1 MTNFGAMI
9 KLSVHILTHNS
20 EAFIS
25 RCLNSIIEQKTNF
38 PYEIVIGDDASTDKT
53 VKIINS
59 YTNIHDKIKLKIH
72 DSNLGVLNNFIDTLQ
87 RCNGK
92 YIFDIAGDDWLSDP
106 YALQT
111 LVDELDQNPSFSFV
125 DSGFD
130 CFYQRSGKIKSFVNK
145 SILKSTKAAYIARH
159 KIYGTSFMGCCYRK
173 SSIEKYVD
181 FDEYINQQIDFEDY
195 PILTDLMMNSDFGLI
210 PKLLSVYRKHRD
222 SHSHQADSYLRAKL
236 FFAEKYN
243 YSKAEV
249 TKIHQIH
256 DDYMLH
262 NASLISDKKS
272 GRQHYKPLR
281 RPILR
286 NFVYFVSSQSHVVRK
301 FFTLFRKI

>member
-1 MTNFGAMI
+1 M
-9 KLSVHILTHNS
+9 KLSVHILTYNS
-20 EAFIS
+20 DKFIS
-25 RCLNSIIEQKTNF
+25 KCLDSIIEQKTSF
-38 PYEIVIGDDASTDKT
+38 QFDIVVGDDASIDKT

-92 YIFDIAGDDWLSDP
+92 YIFDIAGDDWLANP

-111 LVDELDQNPSFSFV
+111 LVDELDQNPNYSFV

-130 CFYQRSGKIKSFVNK
+130 CYYQRSGKIKSFVNK
-145 SILKSTKAAYIARH
+145 SIVKSTKAAYIARH
-159 KIYGTSFMGCCYRK
+159 KVYGTSFMGCCYRK
-173 SSIEKYVD
+173 SSIEKYVN
-181 FDEYINQQIDFEDY
+181 FNEYRNQQIDFEDY

-210 PKLLSVYRKHRD
+210 PKVFSVYRKHRD

-236 FFAEKYN
+236 YFAEKYN

-256 DDYMLH
+256 DDHMLH

-272 GRQHYKPLR
+272 GCQHYKPLR

-286 NFVYFVSSQSHVVRK
+286 NFVYFLSSQSHLARK
-301 FFTLFRKI
+301 FFTFFRKI

>member
-1 MTNFGAMI
+1 M
-9 KLSVHILTHNS
+9 KLSVHILTYNS
-20 EAFIS
+20 DKFIS
-25 RCLNSIIEQKTNF
+25 KCLDSILKQKTSF
-38 PYEIVIGDDASTDKT
+38 QFDIVIGDDASTDKT
-53 VKIINS
+53 VDIVNS
-59 YTNIHDKIKLKIH
+59 YTNIQDNIKLKVH
-72 DSNLGVLNNFIDTLQ
+72 NNNLGVLNNFIDTLQ

-92 YIFDIAGDDWLSDP
+92 YIFDIAGDDWLLHP

-130 CFYQRSGKIKSFVNK
+130 CYYQRSGKIKSFVNK

-159 KIYGTSFMGCCYRK
+159 KVYGTSFMGCCYRK

-181 FDEYINQQIDFEDY
+181 FDEYRNQQIDFEDY

-210 PKLLSVYRKHRD
+210 PKVLSVYRKHRD
-222 SHSHQADSYLRAKL
+222 SHSHQSGSYLRAKL
-236 FFAEKYN
+236 YFAEKYN
-243 YSKAEV
+243 YSKTEI

-256 DDYMLH
+256 DDQMLH
-262 NASLISDKKS
+262 KASLVSDKKS

-281 RPILR
+281 QPILR
-286 NFVYFVSSQSHVVRK
+286 NFVYFLSSQSYVARK

>member
-1 MTNFGAMI
+1 M
-9 KLSVHILTHNS
+9 KLSVHILTYNS
-20 EAFIS
+20 EKFIS
-25 RCLNSIIEQKTNF
+25 KCLDSIIQQKTSF
-38 PYEIVIGDDASTDKT
+38 QFDIVIGDDASSDKT

-59 YTNIHDKIKLKIH
+59 YINKHDKIKLKIH

-92 YIFDIAGDDWLSDP
+92 YIFDIAGDDWLSES

-111 LVDELDQNPSFSFV
+111 LVDELDRNPSFSFV

-130 CFYQRSGKIKSFVNK
+130 CYYERSEKIKPFVNK
-145 SILKSTKAAYIARH
+145 NKLISTKEDYITRH
-159 KIYGTSFMGCCYRK
+159 KLYGTSLMGCCYRK
-173 SSIEKYVD
+173 SSIKKHIN
-181 FDEYINQQIDFEDY
+181 FDEYRKQQIDFEDY
-195 PILTDLMMNSDFGLI
+195 PILTDLVMNSDFGMI
-210 PKLLSVYRKHRD
+210 PKVLSVYRKHRD

-236 FFAEKYN
+236 YFAEKYN

-256 DDYMLH
+256 DDHMLH
-262 NASLISDKKS
+262 KASLISDKKS
-272 GRQHYKPLR
+272 GRQHYKPKR
-281 RPILR
+281 QPILR
-286 NFVYFVSSQSHVVRK
+286 NFVYYLSSQSHLARR

>member
-1 MTNFGAMI
+1 MI
-9 KLSVHILTHNS
+9 KLSVHMMTYNCENYIDQSLKS
-20 EAFIS
+20 VL
-25 RCLNSIIEQKTNF
+25 RQKTTF
-38 PYEIVIGDDASTDKT
+38 PFEIIISDDASTDKT
-53 VKIINS
+53 YQIVTTIAEK
-59 YTNIHDKIKLKIH
+59 HDFIKPHQNK
-72 DSNLGVLNNFIDTLQ
+72 DNLGVLKNFVTTLH
-87 RCNGK
+87 RCQGE
-92 YIFDIAGDDWLSDP
+92 YVFDLAGDDWLSDP

-130 CFYQRSGKIKSFVNK
+130 CYYQRSGKIKSFVNK
-145 SILKSTKAAYIARH
+145 SILKSAKAAYIARH

-173 SSIEKYVD
+173 SSIEKYVY
-181 FDEYINQQIDFEDY
+181 FDEYRNQQIDFEDY
-195 PILTDLMMNSDFGLI
+195 PILTDLMMNSEFGLI
-210 PKLLSVYRKHRD
+210 PKVLSVYRKHRD

-236 FFAEKYN
+236 YFAKKYN
-243 YSKAEV
+243 YSKTEV
-249 TKIHQIH
+249 KKIHQIH

-281 RPILR
+281 QPILR
-286 NFVYFVSSQSHVVRK
+286 NFVYFLSSQSHLAQR

>member
-1 MTNFGAMI
+1 M
-9 KLSVHILTHNS
+9 KLSVHILTYNS
-20 EAFIS
+20 DKFIS
-25 RCLNSIIEQKTNF
+25 KCLDSILKQKTSF
-38 PYEIVIGDDASTDKT
+38 QFDIVIGDDASTDKT
-53 VKIINS
+53 VDIVNS
-59 YTNIHDKIKLKIH
+59 YTNIQDNIKLKVH
-72 DSNLGVLNNFIDTLQ
+72 NNNLGVLNNFIDTLQ

-92 YIFDIAGDDWLSDP
+92 YIFDIAGDDWLLHP

-130 CFYQRSGKIKSFVNK
+130 CYYQRSGKVKSFVNK

-159 KIYGTSFMGCCYRK
+159 KVYGTSFMGCCYRK

-181 FDEYINQQIDFEDY
+181 FDEYRNQQIDFEDY

-210 PKLLSVYRKHRD
+210 PKVLSVYRKHRD
-222 SHSHQADSYLRAKL
+222 SHSHQSGSYLRAKL
-236 FFAEKYN
+236 YFAEKYN
-243 YSKAEV
+243 YSKTEI

-256 DDYMLH
+256 DDQMLH
-262 NASLISDKKS
+262 KASLVSDKKS

-281 RPILR
+281 QPILR
-286 NFVYFVSSQSHVVRK
+286 NFVYFLSSQSYVARK

>member
-1 MTNFGAMI
+1 M
-9 KLSVHILTHNS
+9 KLSVHILTYNS
-20 EAFIS
+20 DKFIS
-25 RCLNSIIEQKTNF
+25 KCLDSIIKQKTSF
-38 PYEIVIGDDASTDKT
+38 QFDIVIGDDASSDKT

-59 YTNIHDKIKLKIH
+59 YINKHDKIKLKIH

-92 YIFDIAGDDWLSDP
+92 YIFDIAGDDWLSDSN
-106 YALQT
+106 ALQT
-111 LVDELDQNPSFSFV
+111 LVDELDRNPSFSFV

-130 CFYQRSGKIKSFVNK
+130 CYYERSGKIRPFVNK
-145 SILKSTKAAYIARH
+145 NILISTKEDYISRH
-159 KIYGTSFMGCCYRK
+159 KLYGTSLMGCCFRK
-173 SSIEKYVD
+173 SSIKKHVN
-181 FDEYINQQIDFEDY
+181 FDEYRKQQIDFEDY

-210 PKLLSVYRKHRD
+210 PTVLSVYRKHRD

-236 FFAEKYN
+236 YFAEKYN
-243 YSKAEV
+243 YSKEEV

-256 DDYMLH
+256 DDHMLH

-272 GRQHYKPLR
+272 GRQHYKPKR
-281 RPILR
+281 QPILR
-286 NFVYFVSSQSHVVRK
+286 NFVYYLSSQSHLARR

>member
-1 MTNFGAMI
+1 M
-9 KLSVHILTHNS
+9 KLSVHILTYNS
-20 EAFIS
+20 DKFIS
-25 RCLNSIIEQKTNF
+25 KCLDSILEQKTSF
-38 PYEIVIGDDASTDKT
+38 QFDIVIGDDASTDKT

-92 YIFDIAGDDWLSDP
+92 YIFDIAGDDWLSDSN
-106 YALQT
+106 ALQT

-130 CFYQRSGKIKSFVNK
+130 CYYERSGKIRPFVNK
-145 SILKSTKAAYIARH
+145 NILISTKEDYISRH
-159 KIYGTSFMGCCYRK
+159 KLYGTSLMGCCFRK
-173 SSIEKYVD
+173 SSIKKHVN
-181 FDEYINQQIDFEDY
+181 FDEYRKQQIDFEDY
-195 PILTDLMMNSDFGLI
+195 PILTDLVMNSDFGLI
-210 PKLLSVYRKHRD
+210 PTVLSVYRKHRD

-236 FFAEKYN
+236 YFAEKYN
-243 YSKAEV
+243 YSKEEV

-256 DDYMLH
+256 DDHMLH

-272 GRQHYKPLR
+272 GRQHYKPKR
-281 RPILR
+281 QPILR
-286 NFVYFVSSQSHVVRK
+286 NFVYYLSSQSHLARR